1 MLPFTPE
8 GLLPIRMQQGIRIP
22 QKFINRK
29 NLNIAIPI
37 HAMGIHTNRKQ
48 GDQGSAHEHIRFHG
62 GAKRSA
68 RGRGDMAALGEWRA
82 GDTHPRSTEAKTR
95 AARRGCGFD

>member
-48 GDQGSAHEHIRFHG
+48 GNQGPLTSTYDFTVEPSAPP
-62 GAKRSA
+62 
-68 RGRGDMAALGEWRA
+68 GDAETWL
-82 GDTHPRSTEAKTR
+82 P
-95 AARRGCGFD
+95 